1 MLSVGITGGI
11 GSGKST
17 VCRVFAVLGVPVFHA
32 DAESKRALQED
43 AEVREAVIRA
53 FGPLVYPEGT
63 LDRTALAARVFG
75 DPAELAKLNAI
86 AHPAVRKRFTRWR
99 DRCSAPYVLVE
110 AALLVDTGWYTSLD
124 RTILVSAPED
134 LRIDRVMARDGVP
147 RSAVEARI
155 RNQITEDQRLAAA
168 DEVILN
174 DGREPVIPQVLRIH
188 AHLLELANA

>member
-43 AEVREAVIRA
+43 PDARDAVIRA
-53 FGPLVYPEGT
+53 FGTSIYPDGN
-63 LDRTALAARVFG
+63 LDRNALAARVFNDG
-75 DPAELAKLNAI
+75 DELAKLNAI
-86 AHPAVRKRFTRWR
+86 AHPAVRSRFARWR
-99 DRCSAPYVLVE
+99 DGQTGPYVLLE
-110 AALLVDTGWYTSLD
+110 AALLVDTGWYTGLD

-134 LRIDRVMARDGVP
+134 LRIERVMARDGVP
-147 RSAVEARI
+147 RDAVQARI
-155 RNQITEDQRLAAA
+155 LNQITEDQRLAAA

-174 DGREPVIPQVLRIH
+174 DGREAVIPQVLRIH
-188 AHLLELANA
+188 TRLLELANA

>member
-17 VCRVFAVLGVPVFHA
+17 VCRVFALLGVPVFHA

-43 AEVREAVIRA
+43 PDVRDAVIRA
-53 FGPLVYPEGT
+53 FGTSMYPEGN
-63 LDRTALAARVFG
+63 LDRNALAARVFN
-75 DPAELAKLNAI
+75 DPGELAKLNAI
-86 AHPAVRKRFTRWR
+86 AHPAVRNRFARWR
-99 DRCSAPYVLVE
+99 DDQKGPYVLLE

-134 LRIDRVMARDGVP
+134 LRIERVMARDGVP
-147 RSAVEARI
+147 RTAVEDRI
-155 RNQITEDQRLAAA
+155 RNQISEAQRLAVA

-174 DGREPVIPQVLRIH
+174 DGRNAVIPQVLRVH
-188 AHLLELANA
+188 ARLLEFANA